1 VQTGIQIME
10 ALRGWTSGLANPHFV
25 IDAPGG
31 GGKIPLL
38 PEYVVSMSDEE
49 VVLRNF
55 RGERFVYRQPQEEE
69 AGVLALKKT
78 RRKRTAKPKRKTA

>member
-1 VQTGIQIME
+1 MQAGIKVME

-55 RGERFVYRQPQEEE
+55 RGQQYVYRQPREEP
-69 AGVLALKKT
+69 GVITLEKK
-78 RRKRTAKPKRKTA
+78 RKRPARSKRKTA

>member
-1 VQTGIQIME
+1 VQTGIRIME

-55 RGERFVYRQPQEEE
+55 RGQQYVYRQPQE
-69 AGVLALKKT
+69 AGVIELKKPA
-78 RRKRTAKPKRKTA
+78 KRSAKRRKTA